1 MVFWMEEESGGSN
14 VELRVQELVQT
25 WPNVVDG
32 GSQLRHH
39 YKLYITFL
47 WDTR

>member
-1 MVFWMEEESGGSN
+1 MVFWKKEDFGGRD

-25 WPNVVDG
+25 RSNVVDG

-39 YKLYITFL
+39 YKLYITIL
-47 WDTR
+47 LDTR